1 MKSDDVVTEEQSI
14 GMATD
19 PRGLLHW
26 LNTTPKPGHPCAKTL
41 EREFPGAL
49 PGIAVQKRSSAVLLE
64 KFGLGGENTIYGQSI
79 CPDEI
84 NNEKGGLADL
94 MKEYWGEVFPWVAS
108 AARRT
113 WARRDSAPLRVTS
126 LMCVPIP
133 PKPVVIDVPFLLT
146 SPIAAH
152 TSRAR
157 AFEKQPPIH
166 HP

>member
-94 MKEYWGEVFPWVAS
+94 MKEYWGEVFPMGGIGGSPYVGKTGFGAFAS
-108 AARRT
+108 HVPDVRT
-113 WARRDSAPLRVTS
+113 HST
-126 LMCVPIP
+126 
-133 PKPVVIDVPFLLT
+133 
-146 SPIAAH
+146 
-152 TSRAR
+152 
-157 AFEKQPPIH
+157 
-166 HP
+166 